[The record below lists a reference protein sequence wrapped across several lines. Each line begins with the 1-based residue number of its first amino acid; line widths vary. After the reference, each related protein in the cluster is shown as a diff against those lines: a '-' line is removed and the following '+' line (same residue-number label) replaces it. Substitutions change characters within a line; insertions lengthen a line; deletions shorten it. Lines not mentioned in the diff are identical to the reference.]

1 MVQDLFSVE
10 VRSPGND
17 FYLPAGYFKC
27 HSTPLLKF
35 AESFLYLRLKTY
47 DVIIAEGRRL
57 CHFQRRQEVMKQK
70 KTNAARRLDEL
81 KIAYRLMEYTVDEEH
96 LDAVHVA
103 AEVGMPAAQVF
114 KTLVVRGDKTGVIF
128 ACIPGDG
135 ELDLKALAKASGNK
149 RAELVPLKEV
159 LPLTGYI
166 RGGCS
171 PLGAKKNYPVY
182 MDASSNSWDEIAVS
196 AGVRGMQIVA
206 APADLQQAT
215 RAVMA
220 SLTF

>member
-1 MVQDLFSVE
+1 
-10 VRSPGND
+10 
-17 FYLPAGYFKC
+17 
-27 HSTPLLKF
+27 
-35 AESFLYLRLKTY
+35 
-47 DVIIAEGRRL
+47 
-57 CHFQRRQEVMKQK
+57 MKQK

-206 APADLQQAT
+206 LRLFTAGNTGCCGVLDI
-215 RAVMA
+215 
-220 SLTF
+220 SKYIENTFVWKIQMWYDFSVVN